1 MSAICS
7 ITYTQ
12 DVEYVFLPH
21 RLEELQVDLRPGES
35 LQNEDTLSKILQ
47 EEIGQSFDAATNECQ
62 KLFSTYIC
70 NSLFFHSHNVSGQLS
85 IPTPLCAAECREVE
99 KRCPILW
106 KAYHEST
113 VGKDASCDHPGML
126 LAPLPYCCTRDIPY
140 PSSDKGNNVGVAVG
154 MSVAVLLLLLL
165 AAVVS
170 VGVWLIVRKFHQ
182 LKRAITG

>member
-1 MSAICS
+1 M
-7 ITYTQ
+7 
-12 DVEYVFLPH
+12 
-21 RLEELQVDLRPGES
+21 DLRPGES

-70 NSLFFHSHNVSGQLS
+70 NSLFFHSHNVSGQFS

-106 KAYHEST
+106 KAYREST
-113 VGKDASCDHPGML
+113 IGKDASCDHPGML

-140 PSSDKGNNVGVAVG
+140 SGGDKGNNVGVAVG